1 MRPGPRPLA
10 ISVVA
15 PALLVASLRAG
26 AAGVAVPA
34 PRIPLCPGFRIVTAF
49 AGGNGDYES
58 VKTIVA
64 ADSESL
70 FLKVAADL
78 PHDRVVERRRIQRRV
93 LWRDL
98 GTATLY
104 MRWFDNHAALTIP
117 GSTALGTSRAVLRAL
132 RTTGHAT
139 LGLVEETY
147 SAATADSAQHP
158 NVYDYQ
164 TVATI
169 ERVGS
174 GTTMVPVLVNGAPT
188 ELPAIEAR
196 GDFFT
201 ERGDFFFLDDDDNPL
216 VLRYRIGRDALDV
229 VQIAFDCA
237 ASGSVP
243 PVHNR
248 IEQALLATGRVDVYT
263 IFFAFNSDELRP
275 ESDSTLREI
284 DDVLRRHP
292 DWKLGIN
299 GHTDSV
305 GGDASNLALSER
317 RAAAVKTALV
327 SRFGDAPARLTTTGY
342 GKRQPKATN
351 ATLEGRAM
359 NRRVELVRLP

>member
-1 MRPGPRPLA
+1 MRARSRRLA
-10 ISVVA
+10 ISVGA
-15 PALLVASLRAG
+15 PALLVATLAG
-26 AAGVAVPA
+26 ATARVAVA
-34 PRIPLCPGFRIVTAF
+34 PPHIPLCPGLRIVTAF
-49 AGGNGDYES
+49 AGSNGDYES

-70 FLKVAADL
+70 SLKIAADL
-78 PHDRVVERRRIQRRV
+78 PHDGMVEHRRIQRRV

-104 MRWFDNHAALTIP
+104 MRWFDNHAAVTIP

-139 LGLVEETY
+139 LGLVDATY
-147 SAATADSAQHP
+147 SASTADSAQHP

-169 ERVGS
+169 NRVGT
-174 GTTMVPVLVNGAPT
+174 GTTMLPVLVNGIPAA
-188 ELPAIEAR
+188 LPAIEAR

-201 ERGDFFFLDDDDNPL
+201 ETGDFFFLDDDDNPL
-216 VLRYRIGRDALDV
+216 VLRYRIGRDALDL

-237 ASGSVP
+237 ASGSTA

-248 IEQALLATGRVDVYT
+248 IEQALLATGRADVYT
-263 IFFAFNSDELRP
+263 IFFAFNSDELKA

-305 GGDASNLALSER
+305 GGDAPNLALSER

>member
-1 MRPGPRPLA
+1 MSAG
-10 ISVVA
+10 A
-15 PALLVASLRAG
+15 PALLVASLASG
-26 AAGVAVPA
+26 AATTAAPA
-34 PRIPLCPGFRIVTAF
+34 PRIPLCPGLRVVTAF
-49 AGGNGDYES
+49 AGSNGDYES

-64 ADSESL
+64 ADSESMSL
-70 FLKVAADL
+70 RIAADL
-78 PHDRVVERRRIQRRV
+78 PHDGMVERRRIQRRV

-139 LGLVEETY
+139 LGLVDVTY
-147 SAATADSAQHP
+147 AASTADSTQHP

-169 ERVGS
+169 NRIGS
-174 GTTMVPVLVNGAPT
+174 GTTMLSVLVNGVPT
-188 ELPAIEAR
+188 GLPAIEAR
-196 GDFFT
+196 GEFFT
-201 ERGDFFFLDDDDNPL
+201 ETGDFFFLDDDDNPL

-237 ASGSVP
+237 ATGSAP

-248 IEQALLATGRVDVYT
+248 IEQALLATGRADVYT

-299 GHTDSV
+299 GHTDSI
-305 GGDASNLALSER
+305 GGDASNLALSDR

-327 SRFGDAPARLTTTGY
+327 SRFGDVPARLTTSGY